1 MKKSLI
7 FVAGITLF
15 VSASLFASPYYG
27 YTPTTMPMQQ
37 QAPAD
42 PGSQLR
48 EGMTKL
54 LKFMRQPEKPNQ
66 QMIAMFLE
74 KEIAPYFDFDFMASW
89 AAGPL
94 GRQMN
99 GPQKAELARNIKQL
113 LLGTLTEKLTDYQNQ
128 DVRFFPPRRA
138 GENEV
143 KVRVGILQANAY
155 PASIDFRFYRGREGW
170 KIFDVTANG
179 NSALA
184 FYRQYF
190 NRQMAVQQMPRGY
203 QR

>member
-7 FVAGITLF
+7 IVTGIMLT
-15 VSASLFASPYYG
+15 VSASLSAAPYYG
-27 YTPTTMPMQQ
+27 HAPSNMPMQQ
-37 QAPAD
+37 QTQVD

-74 KEIAPYFDFDFMASW
+74 KEIAPYFDFDYMASW
-89 AAGPL
+89 AAGPM

-99 GPQKAELARNIKQL
+99 GRQKAEMAQNIKQL

-128 DVRFFPPRRA
+128 DVRFYPPRRA

-155 PASIDFRFYRGREGW
+155 PANIDFRFYRGSKGW